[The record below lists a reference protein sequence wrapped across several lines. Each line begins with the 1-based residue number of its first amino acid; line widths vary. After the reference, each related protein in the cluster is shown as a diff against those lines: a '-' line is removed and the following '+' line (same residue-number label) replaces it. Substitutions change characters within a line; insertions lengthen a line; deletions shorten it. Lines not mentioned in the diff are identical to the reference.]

1 MRPLGC
7 AKPLKAGR
15 THTYTPRCTSASQ
28 MTEHSLI
35 RSYLDD
41 VRCAMRADEVVF
53 WSARS
58 GPSDL
63 EIAWSST
70 ADGEA
75 PDLSLA
81 GDRIALV
88 QWAAQERAVQI
99 GSDDPVRFGVAPL
112 LSSFDA
118 LGAVSV
124 ASANG
129 LLATRQQLHDSLERY
144 ARHLSALHGLL
155 VTRDQYSRS
164 NRQTTALLA
173 AAQRFSLQRSLAPLS
188 KSMAQAAFE
197 MTGARAMILVHWNA
211 AVGRGEA
218 VYASSE
224 ARVAAG
230 DEVVE
235 DSHVGRSCAGDIPV
249 ILEDARPLKKHGA
262 LYGPEETG
270 RDLGSVAV
278 IPLKSGEKQVVGA
291 IVIEGEQPRDVRAE
305 DAKNLR
311 LLGALAEAALE
322 TVWQIEEITRRA
334 TIDPLTGLYNRGYF
348 ENILRR
354 VVAETDRFGGG
365 SSLLMIDLDHFKQ
378 VNDTYGHPAGDAIL
392 QEVVEVLSVRKRA
405 VDSAFRYGGDEL
417 ALLLPRTEGD
427 GAAELAEWLREAVE
441 LKRMEWQGTVIP
453 ITISCGVADY
463 PACAGS
469 AEGLL
474 AAADEAL
481 YAAKAAGRN
490 CVRVAAGGSANP
502 RMISPAAARAED
514 RGSRTTRRTT

>member
-1 MRPLGC
+1 
-7 AKPLKAGR
+7 
-15 THTYTPRCTSASQ
+15 

-41 VRCAMRADEVVF
+41 VRGAMRADEVVF
-53 WSARS
+53 WSATA

-63 EIAWSST
+63 ELSWWST

-75 PDLSLA
+75 PHLSLA
-81 GDRIALV
+81 GNRVALV
-88 QWAAQERAVQI
+88 QWAAQERAIQTDN
-99 GSDDPVRFGVAPL
+99 DDPVRFAVAPL
-112 LSSFDA
+112 VGAFDA
-118 LGAVSV
+118 LGAVSI
-124 ASANG
+124 ASATG
-129 LLATRQQLHDSLERY
+129 LTASRQELRESLERY
-144 ARHLSALHGLL
+144 ARHLAALHELL

-164 NRQTTALLA
+164 SRQTTALLN

-188 KSMAQAAFE
+188 ESIAQAAFE
-197 MTGARAMILVHWNA
+197 MTGARAMSLVRWTA
-211 AVGRGEA
+211 ATGGGEA

-235 DSHVGRSCAGDIPV
+235 DSHVGRSCAEDIPV

-262 LYGPEETG
+262 MYRTGETM
-270 RDLGSVAV
+270 RDLGSMAV

-291 IVIEGEQPRDVRAE
+291 IVIEGAQPRDVRAE

-348 ENILRR
+348 ENILRL
-354 VVAETDRFGGG
+354 VVTETERFGGG
-365 SSLLMIDLDHFKQ
+365 SSLLMIDLDHFKR
-378 VNDTYGHPAGDAIL
+378 VNDTYGHPAGDAVLKEVAGIL
-392 QEVVEVLSVRKRA
+392 SMRKRA
-405 VDSAFRYGGDEL
+405 VDSAFRYGGEEL
-417 ALLLPRTEGD
+417 ALLLPRTELD
-427 GAAELAEWLREAVE
+427 GAAELAERLREAVE
-441 LKRMEWQGTVIP
+441 LKRIEWQGSVIP
-453 ITISCGVADY
+453 LTISCGVAEY
-463 PACAGS
+463 PLSANT

-490 CVRVAAGGSANP
+490 CVRIAGEES
-502 RMISPAAARAED
+502 S
-514 RGSRTTRRTT
+514 GSRIIVPNSSRTDSGGK